1 VQSPPPS
8 LGNAYGSISRLSL
21 RLGSWL
27 LFAASGALLVV
38 VISTPRLHFDS
49 GLRMA
54 LLGTLV
60 GAIALQLR
68 YFLRERWYHREAA
81 SAFQTA
87 DREFR
92 SVFEHALD
100 AIVIVNGDGICLNA
114 NPATFA
120 LLGLPRAALIGHPIR
135 DCYRDPQQF
144 DRDWRAFLDAKY
156 QRGQA
161 ELIRDDQTTLF
172 VSYTAA
178 ANYLPGRHVLILC
191 DTTQR
196 KLAETSLRHSQLRF
210 EQMADQIQEVFW
222 MMDAQTKEVKYV
234 NPAYE
239 TITGRTVAS
248 LYENP
253 LSYLQ
258 LIHSEDRD
266 RVLSKLEDAVS
277 IGSFDEEFRI
287 IRTNGELR
295 WVSVKALLVRDSG
308 QARCWLIGTSQDVT
322 ARKHA
327 EIESGAHLAAA
338 EAARAETNALRKST
352 LALSQNL
359 AMDTV
364 LDTLLACLLDLV
376 PYSSASVLLVEEG
389 TELLVARVAPK
400 NSVKRSIVTL
410 TLEEQPLLQPIVRE
424 HKSLSVADTQ
434 TESDWRNHR
443 AFVGIRSWLGVPL
456 MASGEVLGVLSV
468 GSSDAH
474 KFTAEH
480 FRLAKSLAIPAA
492 VAIRN
497 ARLYERAE
505 IYAAELQCRLQQIDD
520 SGDIAG
526 TPEARKSSRS

>member
-1 VQSPPPS
+1 M
-8 LGNAYGSISRLSL
+8 
-21 RLGSWL
+21 
-27 LFAASGALLVV
+27 FAASLALLVAI
-38 VISTPRLHFDS
+38 ISTPQLQL
-49 GLRMA
+49 GTVLRIA
-54 LLGTLV
+54 VLGTLA

-68 YFLRERWYHREAA
+68 YFLCERGYHREAA

-156 QRGQA
+156 QRGHA
-161 ELIRDDQTTLF
+161 ELIRDDQSTLF

-196 KLAETSLRHSQLRF
+196 RLAETSLRHSQLRF
-210 EQMADQIQEVFW
+210 EQMADRIQEVFW

-253 LSYLQ
+253 LSYLEP
-258 LIHSEDRD
+258 IHSEDRGHI
-266 RVLSKLEDAVS
+266 LTKLDNAVS
-277 IGSFDEEFRI
+277 TGSFDEEFRI

-295 WVSVKALLVRDSG
+295 WVSVRALVVRDSG
-308 QARCWLIGTSQDVT
+308 QARSWLIGTAQDVT

-376 PYSSASVLLVEEG
+376 PYSSACVLLIEEG

-410 TLEEQPLLQPIVRE
+410 ALEEHPLLQSVVRE

-474 KFTAEH
+474 KFTTEH

-505 IYAAELQCRLQQIDD
+505 IYAAELQCRPQEISDP
-520 SGDIAG
+520 GDIST

>member
-8 LGNAYGSISRLSL
+8 LGDAYSSISRMSL

-27 LFAASGALLVV
+27 LFAASSTLLVV

-49 GLRMA
+49 ALRMA
-54 LLGTLV
+54 LLGTLA

-68 YFLRERWYHREAA
+68 YFLRERGYHREAA

-120 LLGLPRAALIGHPIR
+120 LLGLPRAALIAHPIR
-135 DCYRDPQQF
+135 DFYRDPQQF
-144 DRDWRAFLDAKY
+144 DRNWRSFLRVKY

-161 ELIRDDQTTLF
+161 ELLRDDQTTLF

-196 KLAETSLRHSQLRF
+196 KLAETSLRDSQLRF
-210 EQMADQIQEVFW
+210 EQMADRIEEVFW

-253 LSYLQ
+253 LSYLE

-266 RVLSKLEDAVS
+266 QILNKLEEAVS
-277 IGSFDEEFRI
+277 TGSFDEEFRI
-287 IRTNGELR
+287 IRTDGELR
-295 WVSVKALLVRDSG
+295 WVSIKALLVRDSG
-308 QARCWLIGTSQDVT
+308 QARSWLIGTAQDVT

-364 LDTLLACLLDLV
+364 LDTLLACLQDLV

-389 TELLVARVAPK
+389 TDLFLARVAPK
-400 NSVKRSIVTL
+400 DSVKRSIVTL
-410 TLEEQPLLQPIVRE
+410 TLQEQPLLQPIVRE
-424 HKSLSVADTQ
+424 HKSLSIPDTH
-434 TESDWRNHR
+434 TEPNWTSHR
-443 AFVGIRSWLGVPL
+443 AFGGMRSWLGVPL

-468 GSSDAH
+468 GSYEAH
-474 KFTAEH
+474 KFTTEH

-505 IYAAELQCRLQQIDD
+505 IYAAELQCRLQEISD
-520 SGDIAG
+520 SGDIPS
-526 TPEARKSSRS
+526 TPDVRKSGRS

>member
-1 VQSPPPS
+1 
-8 LGNAYGSISRLSL
+8 
-21 RLGSWL
+21 
-27 LFAASGALLVV
+27 
-38 VISTPRLHFDS
+38 
-49 GLRMA
+49 
-54 LLGTLV
+54 
-60 GAIALQLR
+60 
-68 YFLRERWYHREAA
+68 
-81 SAFQTA
+81 
-87 DREFR
+87 
-92 SVFEHALD
+92 
-100 AIVIVNGDGICLNA
+100 
-114 NPATFA
+114 
-120 LLGLPRAALIGHPIR
+120 
-135 DCYRDPQQF
+135 
-144 DRDWRAFLDAKY
+144 
-156 QRGQA
+156 
-161 ELIRDDQTTLF
+161 
-172 VSYTAA
+172 
-178 ANYLPGRHVLILC
+178 
-191 DTTQR
+191 
-196 KLAETSLRHSQLRF
+196 
-210 EQMADQIQEVFW
+210 MADQIQEVFW

-277 IGSFDEEFRI
+277 VGSFDEEFRI

-520 SGDIAG
+520 SGDIAS

>member
-1 VQSPPPS
+1 MRSPPPT
-8 LGNAYGSISRLSL
+8 LGDAYGSISRLSL

-27 LFAASGALLVV
+27 LFAASSALFVV
-38 VISTPRLHFDS
+38 VISTPRLHFNS
-49 GLRMA
+49 PLRMA

-68 YFLRERWYHREAA
+68 YFLREREYHREAV
-81 SAFQTA
+81 SAFHTA

-100 AIVIVNGDGICLNA
+100 AIVIVNGDGICLNS

-135 DCYRDPQQF
+135 DFYRDPRQF
-144 DRDWRAFLDAKY
+144 DRNWRSFLSVKY

-161 ELIRDDQTTLF
+161 ELIRDDQTTLY

-196 KLAETSLRHSQLRF
+196 KLAETSLLDSQLRF
-210 EQMADQIQEVFW
+210 EQMADRIQEVFW

-239 TITGRTVAS
+239 TITGRTVDS

-253 LSYLQ
+253 LSYLE
-258 LIHSEDRD
+258 LIHGEDRGQI
-266 RVLSKLEDAVS
+266 LAKLDDAVS
-277 IGSFDEEFRI
+277 TGSFDEEFRI

-308 QARCWLIGTSQDVT
+308 QALCWLIGTAQDVT

-327 EIESGAHLAAA
+327 EMESGAHLAAA

-352 LALSQNL
+352 LALSQNV

-376 PYSSASVLLVEEG
+376 PYSSASVLLVEQG
-389 TELLVARVAPK
+389 AGLFLARVAPK
-400 NSVKRSIVTL
+400 SSVKRSIVTL
-410 TLEEQPLLQPIVRE
+410 TLKEQPLLQTIVRE
-424 HKSLSVADTQ
+424 HKSLSIPDTH
-434 TESDWRNHR
+434 TELNWTNHR
-443 AFVGIRSWLGVPL
+443 AFAGMRAWLGVPL

-474 KFTAEH
+474 KFTTEH

-505 IYAAELQCRLQQIDD
+505 IYAAELQCRLQEISD
-520 SGDIAG
+520 SGDIPG